1 MPTSAPVGGQAA
13 AEFELAN
20 SLAYRLVV
28 LAERVS
34 RAVAQDYEA
43 EFHLSRPEW
52 RVLAALAAN
61 GPMTAKALGPYSTL
75 DKMQISR
82 ALQKLETHGHV
93 ERRAHATDG
102 RSTVLSLTRAGQA
115 LYKRIKRRVQ
125 AREAEI
131 LGVLSAKERAAL
143 GDMIDRLRARV
154 EGAAA

>member
-1 MPTSAPVGGQAA
+1 MTTSVSDDADNFA
-13 AEFELAN
+13 LAQ

-34 RAVAQDYEA
+34 RAVAQDYET
-43 EFHLSRPEW
+43 EFQLSRPEW

-61 GPMTAKALGPYSTL
+61 GAMTAKALGPYSTL

-82 ALQKLETHGHV
+82 ALQKLEAHGHV

-115 LYKRIKRRVQ
+115 LYQRIKPRVQ

-131 LGVLSAKERAAL
+131 LGALSAKERAAL
-143 GDMIDRLRARV
+143 SDMIDRLRAQV
-154 EGAAA
+154 EGAATSL